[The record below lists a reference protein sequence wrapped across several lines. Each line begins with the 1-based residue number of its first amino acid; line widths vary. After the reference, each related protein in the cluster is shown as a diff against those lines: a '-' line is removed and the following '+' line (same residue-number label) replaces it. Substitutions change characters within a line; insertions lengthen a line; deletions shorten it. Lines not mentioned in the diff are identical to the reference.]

1 MIYKIK
7 QKNENVMRRWSSICL
22 FMMTVSIFMF
32 VYYLYKGDPIFDSE
46 RYVDIYNKIFS
57 FSIAFIIITPVL
69 FISKYLSKYYEG
81 WGGKMKTFITLY
93 TLNFLFNPYRSEY
106 VIFFNKQFIA
116 VFLLITST
124 VYSILYICFYV
135 YKERR
140 QGIIKN
146 NL

>member
-22 FMMTVSIFMF
+22 FMMTISISMF

-46 RYVDIYNKIFS
+46 RYVDIYNKIFF

-69 FISKYLSKYYEG
+69 FISKYLSKHYEG
-81 WGGKMKTFITLY
+81 WGSKMKTFITLY

-140 QGIIKN
+140 QGVVKR
-146 NL
+146 

>member
-22 FMMTVSIFMF
+22 FMMTVSISMF

-46 RYVDIYNKIFS
+46 RYVDIYNKIFF

-81 WGGKMKTFITLY
+81 WEGKMKTFITLY

-124 VYSILYICFYV
+124 VYSILYICFYT

-140 QGIIKN
+140 QGVVKR
-146 NL
+146 

>member
-22 FMMTVSIFMF
+22 FMMTVSISMF

-46 RYVDIYNKIFS
+46 RYVDIYNKIFF

-81 WGGKMKTFITLY
+81 WEGKMKTFITLY

-140 QGIIKN
+140 QGVFKR
-146 NL
+146 